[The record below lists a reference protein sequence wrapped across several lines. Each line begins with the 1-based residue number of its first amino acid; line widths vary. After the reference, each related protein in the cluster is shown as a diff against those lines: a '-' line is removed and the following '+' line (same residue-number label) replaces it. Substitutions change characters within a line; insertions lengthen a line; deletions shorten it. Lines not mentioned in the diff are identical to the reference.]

1 MSLKKTTNR
10 SKNLVQVQQHVPVKE
25 AENKVDL
32 TDDNM
37 STGEANG
44 IILLTIKGQ
53 TWVIIQVNFK
63 WM

>member
-1 MSLKKTTNR
+1 M
-10 SKNLVQVQQHVPVKE
+10 VQVQQHVPVKE
-25 AENKVDL
+25 AENKEDL